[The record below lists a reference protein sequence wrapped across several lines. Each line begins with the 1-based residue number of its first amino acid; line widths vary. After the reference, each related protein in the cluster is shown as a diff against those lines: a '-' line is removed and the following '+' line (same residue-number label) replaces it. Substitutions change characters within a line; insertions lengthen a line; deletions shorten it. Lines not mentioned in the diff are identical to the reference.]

1 MYHPIVFSRPKV
13 TSTVL
18 SFVPKKNIN
27 CVINKIENLEYITNQ
42 FFSKKRKMINKSIKK
57 IFKNK
62 EKIKLI
68 KNINLNSRPSDLP
81 PQKSIMKLQNCLKK
95 I

>member
-1 MYHPIVFSRPKV
+1 
-13 TSTVL
+13 
-18 SFVPKKNIN
+18 
-27 CVINKIENLEYITNQ
+27 
-42 FFSKKRKMINKSIKK
+42 MINKSIKK

-81 PQKSIMKLQNCLKK
+81 PQKYYEITKLFEENL
-95 I
+95 